1 MILFLYQLQ
10 LNELSYKD
18 WHILKTLPEAG
29 GKVAC
34 VSWNV
39 HTQRDNGKSRKWY
52 KWLID
57 GEFNDPSE
65 WILFTGDKTIKDYNK
80 QQSRSHRVNN
90 IMIHRNYETTSKENN
105 IGMACF
111 SFRKTSFF

>member
-39 HTQRDNGKSRKWY
+39 HTQRDNDKSR
-52 KWLID
+52 
-57 GEFNDPSE
+57 
-65 WILFTGDKTIKDYNK
+65 
-80 QQSRSHRVNN
+80 
-90 IMIHRNYETTSKENN
+90 
-105 IGMACF
+105 
-111 SFRKTSFF
+111 

>member
-1 MILFLYQLQ
+1 MTWTDKHDNMNVGRILAVKINVHDICMILFLYQPQ

-39 HTQRDNGKSRKWY
+39 HTQRDNDKSR
-52 KWLID
+52 
-57 GEFNDPSE
+57 
-65 WILFTGDKTIKDYNK
+65 
-80 QQSRSHRVNN
+80 
-90 IMIHRNYETTSKENN
+90 
-105 IGMACF
+105 
-111 SFRKTSFF
+111 